1 MNIILEHTED
11 GVTIPHRT
19 YLKTPAEFSDEDNEL
34 INLDVTLQLIL
45 IESLDPIMYNNVVN
59 CTSAKQIWDTLQIIN
74 EGSEEVREN
83 KKEIL
88 VAQYEQFGSNPGEGI
103 FEVFIRFNNLIN
115 NLNLNGKYYDNKE
128 DNRHQRESRDLTEI
142 SLEQLYGVLKTYELE
157 QAQTKQRY
165 GWGKTL
171 NTSTS
176 VSNSTALIIQ
186 SPLVKERKVVVPSRS
201 SQEYVVPEMGHT
213 SLSTGDDEFYSM
225 EELDQLEDE
234 SLAMF
239 ARKFG
244 NMRFR
249 KNPSYKFKSSGSKFQ
264 KGGSS
269 STTSKGAYKTGM
281 VDRSKFKCFNCDEPG
296 HFASECKKPNQLAK
310 KKESYD
316 ELKQKYEALLKKHQ
330 GQSSQGKSYV
340 AKGKSWDDTDSDE
353 EEERGNVALMAFM
366 KPSTPPHRTG
376 GFPVDPTCPKLF
388 MQLGLEHDD
397 ALNKLKA
404 LTLEHKALKLEVHEL
419 KEKLVLT
426 PKIEQ
431 LTSQLLTQTNKVEVL
446 EFREK
451 KLNEQLAEEKVR
463 NDNNTC
469 SSTNNTRASENVNV
483 ETIKPPVVLNNMPT
497 IPLVDMC
504 HKPCGVDNCMLC
516 AFNVMSAYFK
526 SLHANKENTTP
537 RKHMN
542 SKFAKTKT
550 TGPSPIKKD
559 TYVPKPKPKV
569 FKAICRKVS
578 TVKVDADVIR
588 TGSIVKADKGQ
599 FFKYAGPNQVWVPK
613 KDSSTIFRDK
623 GFQVNFVKEK
633 YLISQTKDDRLAL
646 CGVRKA
652 NLYVVDLKSGTNDE
666 DNCFYSKAAPED
678 SWLWHKKLSHLNFK
692 IVNSLVKRDLVRRL
706 PPLEFTLQGLCEA
719 CQNGKAKIASYKGTD
734 TSNITKP
741 LQLLHVDLFG
751 PVNVMSLSRK
761 RYALVIVDDFSKFT
775 WVLFLH
781 SKDETPQLI
790 LLRQGITRQ
799 YSAPG
804 TPQQNGVVER
814 KNRTLI
820 KAARTMLSKSRL
832 LIYFWAEAVNTSC
845 YTQNRTL
852 INKEHMKTPYERM
865 NGKKPTVKYFH
876 VFELNALC
884 LRMEMN
890 IVESVNV
897 TFDDTKLP
905 NIQIEDPSE
914 SLKFDNYLDSNSDDD
929 DEAPDAAT
937 GNDNNN
943 VDIDP
948 GIGGENNGN
957 TVDSTNAS
965 GGSSSQPGSN
975 SGGDGGSTGQTQHL
989 NDNSGESSRL
999 YLPREMIWSRDHPFE
1014 LIFGDPDEKPKK
1026 IEDALADP
1034 EWVLS
1039 MQEELN
1045 HFERLEVWAMVYQNM
1060 LDGDGIVVRNK
1071 AILVAKGYSQEEG
1084 IDYDETY
1091 APVARL
1097 ESNYEMSMI
1106 GELSFFLG
1114 LQVSQKDDGIFI
1126 CQSKYVRDLLKK
1138 YNIEDSSSA
1147 KTPMTT
1153 AAKLDQDISGKKVD
1167 ISSNRGIRYPK
1178 NTGFDLTGYTD
1189 SDYAGCRIDRK
1200 STSGSCQF
1208 LGRRLVSWYNKKQHS
1223 VSTSTAEAEYIVA
1236 GSCCAQILWIRNQ
1249 LNDYGLVLNK
1259 IPYIL

>member
-1 MNIILEHTED
+1 MLLFLRAANKKYINILTKGLSPPMNIILEHTED

-45 IESLDPIMYNNVVN
+45 IESLDPVMYNNVVN

-103 FEVFIRFNNLIN
+103 SEVFIRFNNLIN

-128 DNRHQRESRDLTEI
+128 VNLKFLLTLPEHLEHRITAIRESRDLTEI

-213 SLSTGDDEFYSM
+213 SVSTGDDEFYSM

-388 MQLGLEHDD
+388 MQLGLERDD
-397 ALNKLKA
+397 ARNKLKA
-404 LTLEHKALKLEVHEL
+404 LTLEHKALKQEVHELKL

-446 EFREK
+446 EYREN

-463 NDNNTC
+463 CLAYKESTNIVKNLVDQQVIKRKVGIGFDYNKSVGKASNITPFVKSAEDRGIPHVLKDAPKPLFKTPVAEPLLDMPVIIQYEMNLEDIENEREILASVEPMQVEGTFSSPKAGIGANGLKNNFNKPNKFVKCRNDNNTC
-469 SSTNNTRASENVNV
+469 SSTNNIRTSENVNV

-497 IPLVDMC
+497 VPLVDMC

-526 SLHANKENTTP
+526 SMHANKENTTP

-550 TGPSPIKKD
+550 AGPSPIKKD

-569 FKAICRKVS
+569 FKAVCRKVS

-613 KDSSTIFRDK
+613 K
-623 GFQVNFVKEK
+623 V
-633 YLISQTKDDRLAL
+633 
-646 CGVRKA
+646 
-652 NLYVVDLKSGTNDE
+652 
-666 DNCFYSKAAPED
+666 
-678 SWLWHKKLSHLNFK
+678 
-692 IVNSLVKRDLVRRL
+692 
-706 PPLEFTLQGLCEA
+706 
-719 CQNGKAKIASYKGTD
+719 
-734 TSNITKP
+734 
-741 LQLLHVDLFG
+741 
-751 PVNVMSLSRK
+751 
-761 RYALVIVDDFSKFT
+761 
-775 WVLFLH
+775 
-781 SKDETPQLI
+781 
-790 LLRQGITRQ
+790 
-799 YSAPG
+799 
-804 TPQQNGVVER
+804 
-814 KNRTLI
+814 
-820 KAARTMLSKSRL
+820 
-832 LIYFWAEAVNTSC
+832 
-845 YTQNRTL
+845 
-852 INKEHMKTPYERM
+852 
-865 NGKKPTVKYFH
+865 
-876 VFELNALC
+876 
-884 LRMEMN
+884 
-890 IVESVNV
+890 
-897 TFDDTKLP
+897 
-905 NIQIEDPSE
+905 
-914 SLKFDNYLDSNSDDD
+914 
-929 DEAPDAAT
+929 
-937 GNDNNN
+937 
-943 VDIDP
+943 
-948 GIGGENNGN
+948 
-957 TVDSTNAS
+957 
-965 GGSSSQPGSN
+965 
-975 SGGDGGSTGQTQHL
+975 
-989 NDNSGESSRL
+989 
-999 YLPREMIWSRDHPFE
+999 
-1014 LIFGDPDEKPKK
+1014 
-1026 IEDALADP
+1026 
-1034 EWVLS
+1034 
-1039 MQEELN
+1039 
-1045 HFERLEVWAMVYQNM
+1045 
-1060 LDGDGIVVRNK
+1060 
-1071 AILVAKGYSQEEG
+1071 
-1084 IDYDETY
+1084 
-1091 APVARL
+1091 
-1097 ESNYEMSMI
+1097 
-1106 GELSFFLG
+1106 
-1114 LQVSQKDDGIFI
+1114 
-1126 CQSKYVRDLLKK
+1126 
-1138 YNIEDSSSA
+1138 
-1147 KTPMTT
+1147 
-1153 AAKLDQDISGKKVD
+1153 
-1167 ISSNRGIRYPK
+1167 
-1178 NTGFDLTGYTD
+1178 
-1189 SDYAGCRIDRK
+1189 
-1200 STSGSCQF
+1200 
-1208 LGRRLVSWYNKKQHS
+1208 
-1223 VSTSTAEAEYIVA
+1223 
-1236 GSCCAQILWIRNQ
+1236 
-1249 LNDYGLVLNK
+1249 
-1259 IPYIL
+1259 